1 MRIAIYSN
9 YYTDIGE
16 LKNIIYEYL
25 INNKIV
31 AKVSVFENNSDV
43 ITASEHFDVYVMDMD
58 MYENIVE
65 LGQQLNKINAYA
77 KFIYTSKDTTRA
89 YEAAQAEADYFLA
102 KPYDKEQT
110 LKVFKKIRK
119 SVQDDN
125 IVINTADGERR
136 IRANTLNYIN
146 IVNRCLCYHLT
157 DGTIFDG
164 QTLRSSFEKAISP
177 LQFNR
182 SNSFLFL
189 PPSLLINVG
198 EIKIL
203 DTNKVIFE
211 NNDILY
217 ISRKQHDL
225 IDTAWKS
232 YTRFVNID

>member
-43 ITASEHFDVYVMDMD
+43 ITAPEHFDVYVMDMD
-58 MYENIVE
+58 MHENIIE
-65 LGQQLNKINAYA
+65 LGQQLNKINACA
-77 KFIYTSKDTTRA
+77 KFIYASKDTTRA
-89 YEAAQAEADYFLA
+89 YEASQAEADYFLA

-110 LKVFKKIRK
+110 LKVFKKIRQ

-177 LQFNR
+177 LQFHR

-189 PPSLLINVG
+189 HPSLLINVG

-232 YTRFVNID
+232 YTRFVNIN